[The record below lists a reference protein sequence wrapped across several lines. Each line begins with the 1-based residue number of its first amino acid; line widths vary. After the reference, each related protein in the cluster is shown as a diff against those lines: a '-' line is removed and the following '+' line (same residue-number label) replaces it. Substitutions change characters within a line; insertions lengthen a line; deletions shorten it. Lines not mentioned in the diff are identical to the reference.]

1 VKIMA
6 SLLQQLENNEAILLM
21 YLADELGADDR
32 REVEQ
37 MLAHDAALRA
47 ELEKIHSAQDAV
59 TAAIGAMDQANPL
72 RVSTPVA
79 VRQVSRLMKQW
90 QVDRLSRRP
99 AEAARSGPQF
109 PWWAYPTAATG
120 VAAMVLI
127 GLMVWWGMKTDNGP
141 VAGTGSPAT
150 APVFVVAEDSSDEGG
165 SGLADAEQQASV
177 LSRRSSDVA
186 ATASIFLTEPTQ

>member
-1 VKIMA
+1 MA

-37 MLAHDAALRA
+37 MLARDAALRA
-47 ELEKIHSAQDAV
+47 ELEKIRSAQDAV
-59 TAAIGAMDQANPL
+59 MAAIGAMDQANPL

-99 AEAARSGPQF
+99 MEIGKSGPNF

-141 VAGTGSPAT
+141 VVGTGSPAT
-150 APVFVVAEDSSDEGG
+150 APVFVAAEDSSDESS
-165 SGLADAEQQASV
+165 SGLADAEQQASA